1 MSIIYGE
8 PVEISEILRRGRR
21 RKVSERVKSP
31 YEELIERLEEKFR
44 REFDLSKWTFKE
56 LATLFEYYL
65 DKCDYEDAKDVAS
78 MIDEKSGFTHIRDD
92 IDIAITHLSDA
103 WGEAQRLA
111 KEEEE
116 EKSGII

>member
-1 MSIIYGE
+1 MSITYGE

-21 RKVSERVKSP
+21 RKVKSP
-31 YEELIERLEEKFR
+31 YEEKIERLEEKFR
-44 REFDLSKWTFKE
+44 REYDVNKWTFKE

-92 IDIAITHLSDA
+92 VGAAITYLSDA